1 MKMQGNTIKLKGL
14 VFALFLLLAFS
25 TSSFASNQAT
35 THSTGN
41 QQKVEQSAERININ
55 QATAEQLSSL
65 PGIGP
70 SKAEAIIKAREQ
82 NGGFANSN
90 ELQTVKGIGEKT
102 VARLEP
108 LISF

>member
-35 THSTGN
+35 THSTAN

-55 QATAEQLSSL
+55 
-65 PGIGP
+65 
-70 SKAEAIIKAREQ
+70 
-82 NGGFANSN
+82 
-90 ELQTVKGIGEKT
+90 
-102 VARLEP
+102 
-108 LISF
+108 